1 MRISDWSSD
10 VCSSDLCRGT
20 YWLKQTLPEKA
31 VPFIKAAYAAYF
43 VDGRDIS
50 SPEVVADIAEGL
62 GIDRKAFMAGIE
74 SPEIKAKL
82 REVTEDAIQQRGV
95 FGSPFTFAD
104 GEPFWGADRL
114 AMLDRWLA
122 KGDRKSNRLN

>member
-95 FGSPFTFAD
+95 FGSPFRSEEHTSELQSLMRNSYAVFCLKQK
-104 GEPFWGADRL
+104 R
-114 AMLDRWLA
+114 
-122 KGDRKSNRLN
+122 

>member
-20 YWLKQTLPEKA
+20 YWLKQTLPEQA

-62 GIDRKAFMAGIE
+62 GLDRQAFMAGIDR
-74 SPEIKAKL
+74 PAIHAKL
-82 REVTEDAIQQRGV
+82 RAATDDTRQQRRFVGP
-95 FGSPFTFAD
+95 PFT
-104 GEPFWGADRL
+104 L
-114 AMLDRWLA
+114 AV
-122 KGDRKSNRLN
+122 GDQNSVG